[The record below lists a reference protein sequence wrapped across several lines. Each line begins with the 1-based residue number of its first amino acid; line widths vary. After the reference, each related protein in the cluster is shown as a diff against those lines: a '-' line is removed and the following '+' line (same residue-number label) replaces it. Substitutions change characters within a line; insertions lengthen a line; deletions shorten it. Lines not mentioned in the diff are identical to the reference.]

1 MRKYLIGL
9 STKQSD
15 YLKKLVLFV
24 EPLYDLYTIC
34 TKTLRTWVVYEERK
48 NNFLNKTLTTET
60 RQQGSIIRMCHHLT
74 INTI

>member
-1 MRKYLIGL
+1 MEG
-9 STKQSD
+9 
-15 YLKKLVLFV
+15 
-24 EPLYDLYTIC
+24 PLYDLYTIC

-60 RQQGSIIRMCHHLT
+60 RQQSSIIRMCHHLA